1 MDYDS
6 LLQDRWDRLM
16 LRFFED
22 QTNESTGSS
31 LPSISGDDDIQF
43 DLEIEESSNADNE
56 SSNEYTL
63 MDSQNQSTTTQNV
76 PIDQGEDQATIEEV
90 SDQENQQE
98 EVVYKH
104 LIIYLSSLYQVDICT
119 ICLEDLVDNVISLNC
134 CLHSFHAVCIYVWLY
149 RESSCP
155 LCRQTI

>member
-1 MDYDS
+1 
-6 LLQDRWDRLM
+6 M

-43 DLEIEESSNADNE
+43 ELEIEESSNADNE

-76 PIDQGEDQATIEEV
+76 PIDQDEDQATIEEV
-90 SDQENQQE
+90 SDQENQEE

-119 ICLEDLVDNVISLNC
+119 ICLENLVDDVISLD
-134 CLHSFHAVCIYVWLY
+134 CLHCFHAVCIYVWLY

-155 LCRQTI
+155 ICRQVV